1 MGQGSWERHL
11 EQVETLMKGL
21 PFWKTALFGVQCL
34 RRLEP
39 VYERLCVGREW
50 GNARGMH
57 RVVERFY
64 QAIPTGYAIG
74 GRYLA
79 IIEDSAVVPTEDWD
93 VLAAEY
99 VENAEQLLEAFEG
112 KDKKA
117 GRGLAERN
125 LEFLYTYLDFEATGY
140 TGLHPLMAAEMDFQ
154 RQLAE
159 ELRGVENRD
168 KRDFVQRCRETA
180 VASIL
185 QDAWFRD
192 YPDYKPV
199 RRKKAGPGSDGL
211 RFRTAHQI
219 ACVKDRDYNLCWESD
234 ARRFQALE
242 DYRAS
247 PYYGAPPMET
257 LPPALEGTSI
267 GVHMFAKG
275 KYRDFYESICFR
287 YSARAQELY
296 LKGADMGEVL
306 KALHQAGESAIL
318 STRLWRAEGRQ
329 GDRPYWGYQHT
340 GVYYAMLIYRY
351 DEAEQMIRDGETAYA
366 RLLWH
371 LLTGDR
377 SGAEVLLPQC
387 KEEADGIY
395 RGTDCRMAEALCT
408 GDASA
413 IRAAAVKYLRA
424 IRAMESLY
432 CEVFP
437 MPLILSLRAAASAGH
452 AVRPIEVSELPAAL
466 LCVESPFEAA
476 TDRPFGAE
484 LVERALP

>member
-1 MGQGSWERHL
+1 M
-11 EQVETLMKGL
+11 
-21 PFWKTALFGVQCL
+21 
-34 RRLEP
+34 
-39 VYERLCVGREW
+39 
-50 GNARGMH
+50 
-57 RVVERFY
+57 
-64 QAIPTGYAIG
+64 
-74 GRYLA
+74 
-79 IIEDSAVVPTEDWD
+79 
-93 VLAAEY
+93 
-99 VENAEQLLEAFEG
+99 
-112 KDKKA
+112 
-117 GRGLAERN
+117 
-125 LEFLYTYLDFEATGY
+125 
-140 TGLHPLMAAEMDFQ
+140 
-154 RQLAE
+154 
-159 ELRGVENRD
+159 ENRD

-452 AVRPIEVSELPAAL
+452 VVRPIEVSELPAAL